1 MTSVTIDKAMPT
13 PEPAQEGILPIR
25 GAFPLHLGG
34 ALPSVEIGWRIS
46 GSAQGPWVVV
56 MGGISAHRRIFV
68 PEDARAGWWGE
79 LVGPGRPIDTEKVRV
94 LSFDYLG
101 GSGATTGPRGPERFP
116 SVSTYDQAALILAL
130 LDHLGI
136 AQVSSIVGASYG
148 AMVALAFAERHADR
162 VARLVVMSG
171 ADKTH
176 PMATAWRS
184 VQRRVIRFAVETGRA
199 EEGVVLARALAMAT
213 YRSAREF
220 GQRFS
225 SHAARDEQGFVFP
238 VEEYL
243 LARGRDYATRNQP
256 YAFLTLSES
265 IDLHEVDVSRIKVPV
280 LAIGVLEDQ
289 LVPIEDMRRLA
300 AGMPSAQLEE
310 MSSMYGH
317 DAFLKEGD
325 QLREI
330 FARHRFDSILQ
341 NPLSEK
347 RS

>member
-1 MTSVTIDKAMPT
+1 MTSVTIDQATQAPAF
-13 PEPAQEGILPIR
+13 AQEGVLSIPGR
-25 GAFPLHLGG
+25 FALHLGG
-34 ALPSVEIGWRIS
+34 ELSNVEIGWRVS
-46 GSAQGPWVVV
+46 GSPRGPWVVV
-56 MGGISAHRRIFV
+56 MGGISAHRRIYV

-79 LVGPGRPIDTEKVRV
+79 LVGPGRPIDTDRVRV

-116 SVSTYDQAALILAL
+116 SVSTYDQATLILAL

-136 AQVSSIVGASYG
+136 ARVSSIVGASYG

-162 VARLVVMSG
+162 VDRLVVMSG

-184 VQRRVIRFAVETGRA
+184 VQRRMIRFGVESGRA

-225 SHAARDEQGFVFP
+225 SHAALGEQGFVFP

-243 LARGRDYATRNQP
+243 LARGRDYAARNQP
-256 YAFLTLSES
+256 FAFLTLSES
-265 IDLHEVDVSRIKVPV
+265 IDLHEVDVSRIERPV

-300 AGMPSAQLEE
+300 AAMPGAVLEE
-310 MSSMYGH
+310 LSSVYGH
-317 DAFLKEGD
+317 DAFLKEGA

-330 FARHRFDSILQ
+330 FDRHQFNSFQEI
-341 NPLSEK
+341 
-347 RS
+347 